1 MCPRGIH
8 TSGKIGRI
16 SDHALYILMNRNIYK
31 EMFQSNERNLLLIY
45 KDIIMVL
52 WQTCPTCSE
61 PTRFLKKLIKRGN
74 NAVFKELDFVDTK
87 LKMYIYNM

>member
-16 SDHALYILMNRNIYK
+16 LDHALYILMNGNIYK
-31 EMFQSNERNLLLIY
+31 EMFQSHERNERNLLLIY

-52 WQTCPTCSE
+52 G
-61 PTRFLKKLIKRGN
+61 KLAQPALN
-74 NAVFKELDFVDTK
+74 LYDS
-87 LKMYIYNM
+87 